1 MPALFLGTDKIKRR
15 TMRGRA
21 FSSLHFNDLHF
32 RVGRHASKSVIAETR
47 GATKSVRA
55 RPAGSWKNVKRV
67 AWLLLAATVCGPGAG
82 CSKAKHS
89 EHATQARSPEPAP
102 PTPDTTPVA
111 VLRTPAGLVLGIEGT
126 PAPSVPTPGTTGA
139 VPQTTTTPGP

>member
-21 FSSLHFNDLHF
+21 FSPLHFNDLHIPL
-32 RVGRHASKSVIAETR
+32 GRHASKSVIAETR

-55 RPAGSWKNVKRV
+55 RTAGSWKNVKWV
-67 AWLLLAATVCGPGAG
+67 AWLLLAAAVCGPGAG
-82 CSKAKHS
+82 CSKTKHS
-89 EHATQARSPEPAP
+89 EHVTEARSPEAAA

-126 PAPSVPTPGTTGA
+126 PTPA
-139 VPQTTTTPGP
+139 VPSPATPAAASQTTTTPGR

>member
-21 FSSLHFNDLHF
+21 FSSLHFNDLHS
-32 RVGRHASKSVIAETR
+32 RVARDASKSVIAEKR

-55 RPAGSWKNVKRV
+55 SHAESSKTVKRV
-67 AWLLLAATVCGPGAG
+67 ACLLLAAAVTWPGAG

-89 EHATQARSPEPAP
+89 EHATQARSPELAP

-111 VLRTPAGLVLGIEGT
+111 ALRTPAGLALGIEGT
-126 PAPSVPTPGTTGA
+126 PAPAVANPTTTGA
-139 VPQTTTTPGP
+139 APQTTTTPRP